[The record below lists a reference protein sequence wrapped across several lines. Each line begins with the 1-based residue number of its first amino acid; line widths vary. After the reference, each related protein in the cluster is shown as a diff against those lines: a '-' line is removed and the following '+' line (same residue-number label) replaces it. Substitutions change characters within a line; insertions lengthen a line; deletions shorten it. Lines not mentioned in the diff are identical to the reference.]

1 MTGRGFTLI
10 ELITSIVLL
19 SILAIS
25 VTSFIGFAARM
36 FVDVSEREQ
45 LLGQSRFAIERLSRE
60 LRSAVPNSV
69 RIASSGTVQC
79 LEFTPF
85 VLSGLYLQAP
95 ISPDA
100 SAELE
105 LASAAGFDA
114 VQGNERLVLYP
125 RDAADIYDASRA
137 QNAAL
142 EGITAGASPALAV
155 ANLTGIHSFPQHS
168 PERRFYLLAA
178 PISYC
183 VQGSQLWRYS
193 GYDFSASQLAPAA
206 MGTGVLMAEGLNTA
220 VLPAGQVFRYDAP
233 VLSRN
238 AVVHI
243 VLNFG
248 STLTDDLFFNHE
260 VHLPNVP

>member
-1 MTGRGFTLI
+1 MASRGFTLI

-19 SILAIS
+19 SIVAIS

-36 FVDVSEREQ
+36 YVDVSEREQ

-60 LRSAVPNSV
+60 LRSAAPNSV
-69 RIASSGTVQC
+69 RIAGSGGLQC

-95 ISPDA
+95 IGPDTA
-100 SAELE
+100 TELE
-105 LASAAGFDA
+105 LASSAGFA
-114 VQGNERLVLYP
+114 GVAGNERLVIYP
-125 RDAADIYDASRA
+125 RNAADIYDAA
-137 QNAAL
+137 GPYNAVL
-142 EGITAGASPALAV
+142 SGITPDASGSVALA
-155 ANLTGIHSFPQHS
+155 NLAASHSFPQHS
-168 PERRFYLLAA
+168 PERRFYLLAS

-193 GYDFSASQLAPAA
+193 GYGFAATQPEPAV
-206 MGTGVLMAEGLNTA
+206 MGAGVLMAEGIRTA
-220 VLPAGQVFRYDAP
+220 VIPSGLTFRYDAP
-233 VLSRN
+233 VLNRN

-248 STLTDDLFFNHE
+248 GTLTEDLFFNHE

>member
-1 MTGRGFTLI
+1 MISRGFTLI

-36 FVDVSEREQ
+36 YVDVSEREQ
-45 LLGQSRFAIERLSRE
+45 VLGQSRFAIERLSRE

-69 RIASSGTVQC
+69 RIAGSGALQC
-79 LEFTPF
+79 VEFTPF
-85 VLSGLYLQAP
+85 VISGLYLQAP

-100 SAELE
+100 ATELE
-105 LASAAGFDA
+105 LASATGFA
-114 VQGNERLVLYP
+114 EVQGNERLVIYP
-125 RDAADIYDASRA
+125 RETADIYDATRA
-137 QNAAL
+137 YNVL
-142 EGITAGASPALAV
+142 LNGITPDASGSDAV
-155 ANLTGIHSFPQHS
+155 AHLAASHSFPKHS
-168 PERRFYLLAA
+168 PERRFYLLAT
-178 PISYC
+178 PVSYC
-183 VQGSQLWRYS
+183 VQGNQLWRYT
-193 GYDFSASQLAPAA
+193 GYGFAATQPEPAA
-206 MGTGVLMAEGLNTA
+206 MGTGVLMAEGLRISA
-220 VLPAGQVFRYDAP
+220 LPAGQVFRYDAP

-248 STLTDDLFFNHE
+248 NTLSEDLFFNHE

>member
-1 MTGRGFTLI
+1 MASRGFTLI

-36 FVDVSEREQ
+36 YADVSEREQ
-45 LLGQSRFAIERLSRE
+45 LLGQSRFAIERLNRE
-60 LRSAVPNSV
+60 LRSATPNSV
-69 RIASSGTVQC
+69 RIAGSGALQC

-95 ISPDA
+95 ISPDTA
-100 SAELE
+100 AELE

-125 RDAADIYDASRA
+125 RDAADIYDVTRA
-137 QNAAL
+137 QNVVL
-142 EGITAGASPALAV
+142 QGITAGASPALAA
-155 ANLTGIHSFPQHS
+155 ANLSSHHSFPQHS
-168 PERRFYLLAA
+168 PERRFYVLAS

-193 GYDFSASQLAPAA
+193 GYGFFTSQPEPAA

-220 VLPAGQVFRYDAP
+220 ALPAGIVFRYDAP

-248 STLTDDLFFNHE
+248 STLTEDLFFNHE

>member
-1 MTGRGFTLI
+1 MVHRGFTLI

-25 VTSFIGFAARM
+25 VTSFIGFSARM
-36 FVDVSEREQ
+36 YVDVSEREQ

-69 RIASSGTVQC
+69 RIAGSSAVQC
-79 LEFTPF
+79 IEFTPF

-95 ISPDA
+95 MSPDA
-100 SAELE
+100 ATELE
-105 LASAAGFDA
+105 LASAADFSA
-114 VQGNERLVLYP
+114 VAGNERLVIYP
-125 RDAADIYDASRA
+125 REPADVYDAARTH
-137 QNAAL
+137 NVAL
-142 EGITAGASPALAV
+142 DGIAPGTSTSVALAS
-155 ANLTGIHSFPQHS
+155 LEDSHSFPQHS
-168 PERRFYLLAA
+168 PERRFYLLSL

-183 VQGSQLWRYS
+183 VQGTQLWRYT
-193 GYDFSASQLAPAA
+193 GYGFMASQPEPAA
-206 MGTGVLMAEGLNTA
+206 MGTGVLMAEGLDTSA
-220 VLPAGQVFRYDAP
+220 LPLEQVFRYDAA

-248 STLTDDLFFNHE
+248 SSLTEDLFFNHE
-260 VHLPNVP
+260 VHLLNVP

>member
-1 MTGRGFTLI
+1 MASRGFTLI

-36 FVDVSEREQ
+36 YVDVSEREQ

-60 LRSAVPNSV
+60 LRSAAPNSV
-69 RIASSGTVQC
+69 RIAGSGALQC
-79 LEFTPF
+79 VEFTPF

-95 ISPDA
+95 ISPDVA
-100 SAELE
+100 TELE
-105 LASAAGFDA
+105 LASASGFSA
-114 VQGNERLVLYP
+114 VVGNERLVIYP
-125 RDAADIYDASRA
+125 RETADIYDAARTN
-137 QNAAL
+137 NATL
-142 EGITAGASPALAV
+142 NGIPAEASASV
-155 ANLTGIHSFPQHS
+155 ATVNLVVSHSFPQHS
-168 PERRFYLLAA
+168 PERRFYLLGL

-183 VQGSQLWRYS
+183 VQGSQLRRYT
-193 GYDFSASQLAPAA
+193 GYGFMATQPEPGA
-206 MGTGVLMAEGLNTA
+206 MGTGVLMAEGLRTSA
-220 VLPAGQVFRYDAP
+220 LSSGQVFRYDAP
-233 VLSRN
+233 VLNRN

-248 STLTDDLFFNHE
+248 SSLTEDLFFNHE